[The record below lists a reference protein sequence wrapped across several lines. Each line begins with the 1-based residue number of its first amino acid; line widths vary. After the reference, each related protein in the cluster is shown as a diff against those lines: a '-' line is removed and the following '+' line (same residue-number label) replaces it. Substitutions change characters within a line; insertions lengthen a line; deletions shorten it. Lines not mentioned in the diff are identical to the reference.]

1 MLTLKSL
8 VLAAVTSLAAISA
21 NASEGIPDLSKIVKV
36 SLLKGWLA
44 ENGDHIGALRVT
56 LAPGW
61 KTYWRLSGDSGLPP
75 VFDWSNS
82 VNLDHV
88 SYLWPRPEILEA
100 NGMTILGY
108 RNELVLPI
116 LFHPTA
122 PRQAISAR
130 AELELGI
137 CRDVCIPVRVNLM
150 QELDQQPGK
159 ERLLIDLALAER
171 PIEAAELGMPEPEC
185 TIVATDQGYHLS
197 ARLQLPASVN
207 GREMVVFEPA
217 EPDIWVS
224 AGTTRRQGQTL
235 QAETTLTK
243 FFSGPFT
250 IDPNLLRLTVLG
262 DDRAIAITGC
272 KVN

>member
-1 MLTLKSL
+1 MTLNSL
-8 VLAAVTSLAAISA
+8 ILAAATSLAAMSA
-21 NASEGIPDLSKIVKV
+21 NATEGIPDLSKIVKV
-36 SLLKGWLA
+36 SLLKGWQL

-56 LAPGW
+56 LASGW

-100 NGMTILGY
+100 NGITILGY
-108 RNELVLPI
+108 RHELVLPI
-116 LFHPTA
+116 LFHPA
-122 PRQAISAR
+122 SPGQAISAR

-137 CRDVCIPVRVNLM
+137 CRDVCVPVQVNLE
-150 QELDQQPGK
+150 QELDQEPGAD
-159 ERLLIDLALAER
+159 RLLIDLALAER
-171 PIEAAELGMPEPEC
+171 PIEAADLGMPEPEC
-185 TIVATDQGYHLS
+185 TIIATDQGYRLS
-197 ARLQLPASVN
+197 ARLHLPASVTQ
-207 GREMVVFEPA
+207 REMVVFEPA
-217 EPDIWVS
+217 EPDIWVT
-224 AGTTRRQGQTL
+224 AGTTRRQGETL
-235 QAETTLTK
+235 LAETTLTK

-250 IDPNLLRLTVLG
+250 INPNHLRLTVLG